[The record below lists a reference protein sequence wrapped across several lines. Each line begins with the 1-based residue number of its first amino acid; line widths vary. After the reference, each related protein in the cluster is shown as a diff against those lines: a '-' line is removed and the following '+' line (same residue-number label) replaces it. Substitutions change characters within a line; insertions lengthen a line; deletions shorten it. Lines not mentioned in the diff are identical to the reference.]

1 VPGGG
6 NRDEFGQALDDAED
20 NRLDHI
26 EDHERLRRD
35 GWRRWNRDRCLSRK
49 RPPNAMAAK
58 GRSTEGSTPVFGRD
72 KTPLAAM
79 TGWDFR
85 RGLLK
90 LRVADSRR
98 VGTNFLATC

>member
-1 VPGGG
+1 
-6 NRDEFGQALDDAED
+6 
-20 NRLDHI
+20 
-26 EDHERLRRD
+26 
-35 GWRRWNRDRCLSRK
+35 
-49 RPPNAMAAK
+49 MAAK

-72 KTPLAAM
+72 KAPLAAM